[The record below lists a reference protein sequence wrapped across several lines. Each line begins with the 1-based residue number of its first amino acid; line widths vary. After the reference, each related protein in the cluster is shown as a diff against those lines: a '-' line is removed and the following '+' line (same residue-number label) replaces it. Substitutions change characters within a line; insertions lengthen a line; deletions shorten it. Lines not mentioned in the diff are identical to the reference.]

1 MDTTLQSGTKCIP
14 IQTAA
19 ELAEALAPT
28 EDWTGTASSAKRR
41 KLQNRLN
48 QRARRKPT
56 CFASPDRL
64 CLLLT
69 ICVGQG
75 RRMLPL
81 PSTSAVGPRSLPTTD
96 DGAHHTSDNGKP
108 SSAPTCLLGKAETRQ
123 LLLQVAQSSYGRYK
137 IGSPSLADL
146 NGVVRFNVFQ
156 AFGLIAQ
163 ALGFNNDW
171 LTYEATSPFC
181 TPGECAPSLHAPPT
195 RRPYSMNPTLLQL
208 KVEHHPWIDFFPCPR
223 LRDNLLAALVPG
235 REMLDEDHLCRDV
248 VDGGAGAGV
257 DSAGLIVWGTPWEP
271 GGWEVTE
278 SFVEKWG
285 WLLAGC
291 VELKEATNYWRGK
304 RGLEGIVFN
313 V

>member
-1 MDTTLQSGTKCIP
+1 MDTTLQQSGTKRIP
-14 IQTAA
+14 IQPAA
-19 ELAEALAPT
+19 GLAEALAPT

-48 QRARRKPT
+48 QRAR
-56 CFASPDRL
+56 L
-64 CLLLT
+64 
-69 ICVGQG
+69 
-75 RRMLPL
+75 
-81 PSTSAVGPRSLPTTD
+81 GPRLLPTTD

-123 LLLQVAQSSYGRYK
+123 LLFQVAQRSYGRYK

-181 TPGECAPSLHAPPT
+181 TPGE
-195 RRPYSMNPTLLQL
+195 
-208 KVEHHPWIDFFPCPR
+208 

-271 GGWEVTE
+271 GAWEVTE

>member
-1 MDTTLQSGTKCIP
+1 MDMTLQSGTKCIP

-19 ELAEALAPT
+19 GLAEALGPT

-48 QRARRKPT
+48 QRARREPNMLRI
-56 CFASPDRL
+56 SRL
-64 CLLLT
+64 RLLT
-69 ICVGQG
+69 TSVAQG
-75 RRMLPL
+75 RRMLLPCPL
-81 PSTSAVGPRSLPTTD
+81 PSTS
-96 DGAHHTSDNGKP
+96 DNSKP
-108 SSAPTCLLGKAETRQ
+108 SPAPTCLLGKAETRK

-146 NGVVRFNVFQ
+146 NGVARFNVFQ

-171 LTYEATSPFC
+171 LTYEATSPFY
-181 TPGECAPSLHAPPT
+181 TPGEYAPSLHVPPT
-195 RRPYSMNPTLLQL
+195 RRPYFMNPTLLQL
-208 KVEHHPWIDFFPCPR
+208 KVEHHPW
-223 LRDNLLAALVPG
+223 
-235 REMLDEDHLCRDV
+235 
-248 VDGGAGAGV
+248 
-257 DSAGLIVWGTPWEP
+257 EP
-271 GGWEVTE
+271 SGWEVTE

>member
-1 MDTTLQSGTKCIP
+1 
-14 IQTAA
+14 
-19 ELAEALAPT
+19 
-28 EDWTGTASSAKRR
+28 
-41 KLQNRLN
+41 
-48 QRARRKPT
+48 
-56 CFASPDRL
+56 
-64 CLLLT
+64 
-69 ICVGQG
+69 
-75 RRMLPL
+75 MLPL
-81 PSTSAVGPRSLPTTD
+81 PSTSAVGPRLLPTTD

-181 TPGECAPSLHAPPT
+181 TPREYAPPA
-195 RRPYSMNPTLLQL
+195 RRPYSMNPTFLQL
-208 KVEHHPWIDFFPCPR
+208 NVEHHPWIDFFPCPR

-291 VELKEATNYWRGK
+291 VELQEATNYWRGK
-304 RGLEGIVFN
+304 RGLEGIVFD

>member
-1 MDTTLQSGTKCIP
+1 MDTTLQSGTKRIP
-14 IQTAA
+14 IQPAA
-19 ELAEALAPT
+19 GLAEALAPT

-48 QRARRKPT
+48 QRARR
-56 CFASPDRL
+56 
-64 CLLLT
+64 
-69 ICVGQG
+69 
-75 RRMLPL
+75 RRMLLPCPL
-81 PSTSAVGPRSLPTTD
+81 PSTSAVGPTLLPTTD
-96 DGAHHTSDNGKP
+96 DGAHHTGDNGKP
-108 SSAPTCLLGKAETRQ
+108 SSAPTCLLGKAETRR

-146 NGVVRFNVFQ
+146 SGVVRFNVFQ

-181 TPGECAPSLHAPPT
+181 TPGEYAPSLHAPPT